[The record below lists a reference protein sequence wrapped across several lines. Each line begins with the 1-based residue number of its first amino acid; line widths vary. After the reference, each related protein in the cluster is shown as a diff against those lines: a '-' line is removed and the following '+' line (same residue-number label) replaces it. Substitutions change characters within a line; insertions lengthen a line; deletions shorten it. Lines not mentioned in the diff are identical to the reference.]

1 MRDMTTAKPT
11 KAEQETKE
19 RMEYASELRQDL
31 RAKHAKDGVNQILR
45 FDVQTKGRTAR
56 KLQIKTVH
64 LSYLDAREIED
75 SAFEKGF
82 TSVVVQMELP

>member
-1 MRDMTTAKPT
+1 MPKT
-11 KAEQETKE
+11 
-19 RMEYASELRQDL
+19 
-31 RAKHAKDGVNQILR
+31 GVNQFLR

-56 KLQIKTVH
+56 KLQIKTVY

-75 SAFEKGF
+75 SAFKKGF